1 MHFHSSNFIL
11 LKTYILLSS
20 LNTEMLLQL
29 FREDL
34 IIYIIVFNSSETL
47 ISSKNQAAREMIV
60 MTAVPD
66 QQTYEHTS

>member
-34 IIYIIVFNSSETL
+34 ITYIIVFNSSETL

>member
-1 MHFHSSNFIL
+1 
-11 LKTYILLSS
+11 
-20 LNTEMLLQL
+20 MLLQL